1 MPDIKNNIKVIY
13 NALAKEGYNDL
24 GSEQEFAES
33 MADENNRKLV
43 YNTLK
48 GKEFADVKDYD
59 SFSNMV
65 YQQPRA
71 EQQQEEE
78 IKPVKPAKIDPRFVA
93 PNVGKPTDAQPIMKS
108 VQQDTGFTA
117 PQDYNSQNA
126 FLSNVDKDYN
136 VASHIPDA
144 QQPIKMYGA
153 DSNLGEV
160 IDNLYTVYDEAYK
173 KDNPKKIAEAANMA
187 RSMGLDNEQAEKA
200 LTLVHGLYSQNVANN
215 IADYMYSRMNNG
227 DPLYALKEVYYDK
240 DFQKKLKDTTTR
252 LGLDNTQGF
261 VEYYLKPALQR
272 KLENERGFTDTVNF
286 GVQSGSDD
294 VAKNTEVFEKRK
306 AEEDLLQK
314 QVDAMNAEGKRIEE
328 KGQQMYDPNY
338 KNRPWWADL
347 IPVEGGGRS
356 AYDEAEGIKRNP
368 EAEELMRTGQAMQ
381 RMADDAQAAISEDN
395 ILRTRKTDGLTN
407 QIKNAFGR
415 ILRGGA
421 KTATDIRTW
430 DFGFTDLK
438 DATVIKAAA
447 DAYANNRATA
457 AQKALLNA
465 VTLKNA
471 VMGKHGDA
479 LGGLYGAAGT
489 TIQMAP
495 YMMQF
500 AASPVKGVGVG
511 FQKYCR
517 TQLEKAFGKYAT
529 EAVGKFVI
537 KSGELAGRFVGDVAQ
552 GAAMT
557 TIFNMPAVAAD
568 THKRMTGDLE
578 ATTDSKGNIVY
589 SGKRT
594 NVKSGG
600 RAFAEAFTAQT
611 IENQSELFGEYLKP
625 LANFTQKGAAKAMD
639 KWGLSKTKDFLTGIN
654 NKQIMKSFNRF
665 TKNTEWNGLFGEV
678 GEEIVGNF
686 ENAFTVGDLNLN
698 LDINDDNS
706 VFSKKVNTD
715 IILGVGLG
723 CGIISGARVGSYI
736 RNNRKLNTAIN
747 DADSYA
753 DVIFGTDR
761 WQQIKSEIDNAPDD
775 KAGNLL
781 QSYIDSEKLNKEQK
795 QTIVD
800 YTVNTYIKRGND
812 ISQLKNAIEDNIS
825 SEQQEVQSAYENGQN
840 ARDAQMNEVKTS
852 LDEAEK
858 HAAELLGEDEL
869 NALDGVEDVDAFKES
884 NAYKSYSE
892 EQRETAL
899 KYIIARTAYN
909 GMINRV
915 QDEIKAAVNKANAEI
930 DNLTHKDSGTII
942 RATLKNGD
950 QEVYVVSGNVAM
962 SPDGKS
968 IDTEKSDNDIVVY
981 NTESGKKEMLNIK
994 DLQSVDTPIDAA
1006 TYKANNAAE
1015 TTQQIAETEA
1025 AKIDGVRNFHYN
1037 DTVKVQDKDGNLID
1051 GSVQDVTPDGIIVV
1065 SDAYPGGKTYTAA
1078 ELTAMQPQPQTVAEN
1093 ATVEQ
1098 QAEEAVAD
1106 NESNEAPVE
1115 EKGEANS
1122 PQSEATQQEETT
1134 EPQQQTAALERIP
1147 KDESGQPLYEQ
1158 TDPETAWDAIV
1169 EQTEG
1174 DTNMAQAVT
1183 DDMVSDLEDGVKKAE
1198 RTKTKSG
1205 GSIAEKIA
1213 AEKERAA
1220 AIERAKATLAHWR
1233 KIAAVNRMREAAIQA
1248 EEQRKADERTR
1259 VRKEEEEKARVD
1271 QEEAE
1276 RIKRET
1282 LNGVPDFIEDKAP
1295 DARAR
1300 GYRRVN
1306 GDKVDRQEPI
1316 DATIGKEVQVKF
1328 DDDNIPTGHVAIIE
1342 ANQLQPSHKNGQRNP
1357 QHFID
1362 EAQPKERKDDASVG
1376 AARKIAANIRPEEI
1390 TSSVTA
1396 YTGAP
1401 TVNSRGE
1408 VIQGNNRSAALREM
1422 WDNHQEQGDK
1432 YKQYLIDNA
1441 KSFGLKA
1448 EDIAAMDKPVLV
1460 NMLDVNDE
1468 QAISLGQFV
1477 ASDTES
1483 GGTERIKPKN
1493 VVKKLGDKMKNFTNI
1508 LLRTNDE
1515 NVSFAELVDS
1525 NGANALKW
1533 LNTKGVISP
1542 TQYKSAFDSKGNL
1555 TAEAKNDI
1563 KGIMYQSIFE
1573 GGNTQLEEMF
1583 YALPAKAQ
1591 KAILATAYRDY
1602 DSPQSERMIEDIQNS
1617 IMAYYA
1623 LSHDSMFMNAKNHK
1637 EARIAV
1643 EAWRRQLAFDDV
1655 TGESYLPA
1663 EKYSN
1668 FALLLATMYKGD
1680 NQSLI
1685 QGTFNRLYDLIQGTQ
1700 EKTLFEQPD
1709 NTPRTLVQAIKET
1722 LNIKYDGQQRSN
1734 VLAGDSSASQEGR
1747 TGSNGDATPGGRGES
1762 IDGAEANQGGT
1773 EADSGEGRPIADT
1786 TKTLFE
1792 YFKGGIKSL
1801 IEKSK
1806 EQNNSLIKAIVGSVT
1821 NRLKEDL
1828 HNRGIDITNDYK
1840 HTIDNN
1846 AIRHALNRHGGE
1858 KERLQGQL
1866 PVTEEDIEN
1875 ISDVINNYDDIN
1887 IEENK
1892 RGQKNIVY
1900 KKSYPNGFTIYIE
1913 EVRTG
1918 RKELA
1923 MASIRKKA
1931 TLTDAN
1937 SKTMPISDL
1946 NNLSVGK
1953 DKKSSNTKQ
1962 ANNEKKS
1969 EHQEETLFEKAERI
1983 ANEGEQKSNPTPRKD
1998 GESITD
2004 YAERVAEEHQAQRI
2018 RKEEE
2023 AKVDTNPTEAQKE
2036 AGNYKKGHIKVD
2048 GLDITIEQ
2056 PKGSIRRG
2064 TDANGKQWESEMH
2077 NTYGY
2082 IRGTESV
2089 DGDHIDIF
2097 LSDNPTEGNVFV
2109 VDQIN
2114 KDGSFDEH
2122 KVMYGFSD
2130 MESARQAYLS
2140 NYEEGWQG
2148 LGNIT
2153 EVSKEDFKA
2162 WIDSSKRKTKPFAE
2176 YTSVKT
2182 QGDVQAK
2189 KPTEIPHLTEKEKR
2203 EQRKQELRNK
2213 IKVKLRGQLNV
2224 GVDPELFM
2232 MGVELAS
2239 MEIEDGVRK
2248 FADFTKKMIAEI
2260 GDEIRPYLKS
2270 IYNGARDLP
2279 GMEELSEEM
2288 TPYEEVKAFNI
2299 ATIGDKGEEVKPSVL
2314 DTAEQINNEQTV
2326 ERSAKEEVKNTV
2338 ATQDVDNEAYSIT
2351 KQHNNKKDIDIWV
2364 VRGKERTDSDAFKE
2378 RKQVAKKYN
2387 GYYSSFRGVN
2397 GFVFNSPEDAQSFA
2411 DKVFDAKD
2419 EQINTETN
2427 ENYAHNSNEIIRKD
2441 EDGDA
2446 SNLLTDSHNE
2456 KEQSEKEAELHGLKV
2471 GDKVLYKGKE
2481 ATIFDFDNG
2490 RPVLDTGLA
2499 PVVYEVVDMEAVKPI
2514 EKQEQTKTN
2523 VKEDLT
2529 EEKTEAKAKEANNKT
2544 VSSHAEG
2551 NLFDTDTAP
2560 TESLTNKEKENE
2572 VHLST
2577 GETATKRER
2586 GHEPRQNEPM
2596 GESKQNEAQRPDGRR
2611 MDRRDTAHIS
2621 TDTERGG
2628 GVPNVSEGKQR
2639 LNSNNNHGERGV
2651 DYAPTSID
2659 ARIEANIQ
2667 AIELAKKLTEN
2678 GEKATPQQMEILR
2691 KFSGWGGLGK
2701 AFNENPN
2708 GAYGEIN
2715 KTPRILKELLGEEAY
2730 NNAIES
2736 ANSSYYTPTHIIDT
2750 LWDIAEK
2757 LGFKGGR
2764 ILEGSAGIGNIIA
2777 QIPTHIS
2784 ENSNIHAVEKDPTA
2798 GSILSL
2804 LYPDAKVDIQGFEET
2819 SIPNGSIDLAITNVP
2834 FVTGLRVW
2842 DTTSDKDLSKKFH
2855 DIHNF
2860 CIAKN
2865 IRKLREGGIGIFISS
2880 NGTLDNSQQIRNWV
2894 VNDGNADFIGAF
2906 RLNNKTFLGTSV
2918 TSDIIVV
2925 RKRVNGKKSAKAIDV
2940 SEVSGERIAE
2950 FNTGEVKKVKGKMIP
2965 VIKDLPM
2972 DYNKY
2977 FIEHPE
2983 KMAGVMEFAFEHGD
2997 TYRPTT
3003 KQLYPTKDKPQDK
3016 LLEEFVN
3023 SFSIDTE
3030 EQAQNIDNEQGI
3042 NNSIYEELGSDV
3054 KEGSMVVSNGELCV
3068 AQYGQAVPLKLN
3080 ANKVKGRTKQE
3091 CFKSYTDIKQALND
3105 VLAYETQNADD
3116 KGLQPLL
3123 DKLNK
3128 AYDDFVNTYGHL
3140 NKNTSISFLRNDID
3154 FSNILALETYKEEND
3169 ENNNRVKVYGKTD
3182 VFSKRVVTKETE
3194 PKPDNV
3200 KDGVIVSIYKN
3211 GRIDIPYISKQLNM
3225 SEDAVKNEII
3235 NSGLGF
3241 ENPVSKEIEVSY
3253 KYLSGNVREKL
3264 QQAEENNE
3272 NGEYSN
3278 NINALKKVIPA
3289 NIPAHLIEFNLG
3301 SSWVTP
3307 KLYEEYIKNKTGLDV
3322 TLIPVDGTWV
3332 MKAPLYGLAIEQN
3345 RSMGV
3350 YSKLKGETILGH
3362 ELIEAAI
3369 QNKTITI
3376 SKTRKD
3382 WDGKKETIVDKDATQ
3397 ACNSRIDEIR
3407 QDFKDWA
3414 RGKVQSD
3421 VELSQELEKIYNDK
3435 FNNYV
3440 APTIPEEFI
3449 PERFGGAAQNIK
3461 LRPHQAQAVVRGTTQ
3476 PLILAHEVGTGKTF
3490 TLISTAMEM
3499 RRLGTARKPM
3509 IVVQNATVGQFVASA
3524 KALYPNAKILTLE
3537 NSDRGEDGRRRFY
3550 AKIRYNDWDMIVVPQ
3565 STFEFIPDSKDRQ
3578 ITFIKDKVDEKL
3590 AVLQRMKEANNEGDD
3605 FITRRVEKEIS
3616 QLQSEIAAL
3625 IENNESEQR
3634 EKKATASEL
3643 KKKEVAKKNTEAK
3656 AKEMLDRRTDDV
3668 EDFDELGIDA
3678 LLVDEAHE
3686 YKHLGFATAM
3696 QRGVKGV
3703 DPSYSKKAQSV
3714 FLKTQAVLSKNNGRN
3729 VIFAT
3734 GTPISNTAAEIW
3746 TFMRYLMPA
3755 DTMKE
3760 YGIYYFDDFVRNF
3773 GNIQQ
3778 MLEFTTSGKF
3788 KENNRFA
3795 GYINLPELA
3804 RIWSSVADIVL
3815 TRDQKKL
3822 KEKIPE
3828 IEGGKA
3834 QDIYLPQT
3842 KSLRS
3847 VMKYVKDQLTIF
3859 ENMSGAE
3866 KKENTH
3872 IPLTMYGIAKAAAV
3886 DARLVDATA
3895 EDDVNSKTNEAVRQ
3909 TLQSL
3914 KDTNG
3919 YKGTVAIFADVYQ
3932 NKAFGFNLYEDIKKK
3947 LIEKGVPEKEI
3958 FVMKPGM
3965 TINKK
3970 LEIFNKVNS
3979 GEIRVILG
3987 STFTLG
3993 TGVNIQER
4001 LHTLIHLDAP
4011 NRPMDYTQRNG
4022 RILRQGNIHKEMNK
4036 PVRILRFGVE
4046 DSLDVTAYQ
4055 RLKTKGAIADSI
4067 MNSKQLIENSMEN
4080 RELEE
4085 EADLFGDTVAQL
4097 SGSEYAMLKNQA
4109 EKEVRKYES
4118 KKRQWEAD
4126 QTYIHNA
4133 KPRLKGQI
4141 SKAEQLLEDNNA
4153 SLKAVKETFPNG
4165 KFNQITIGKQQFDSI
4180 EAMTDFIKDYNK
4192 KINEE
4197 SNKLKEKANANY
4209 NSQMVVNID
4218 GLEFTIHLELA
4229 KETANKGVSLFSK
4242 VTRKM
4247 YYSQNELGLKNVP
4260 IKQGLLRNGIE
4271 DILNNVI
4278 TGHDFAERIDT
4289 LKQSI
4294 AQYKSDLELILAR
4307 DGKPF
4312 EFKNELETAKQ
4323 KLEEYTEAMKEEL
4336 EEKEKKYAAMDS
4348 EIKTATNIIGA
4359 EEAEDE
4365 DSTESKDTKDDIL
4378 YRTVFGGNSG
4388 YVGYS
4393 MSKRAVEAK
4402 EEGRYPKTEF
4412 RREYHITAKSLDMLT
4427 SLGFIDNS
4435 EWHHTS
4441 MYGNKT
4447 PFYGWAEDELADDY
4461 LKHKKEIDT
4470 LCKGID
4476 PKTKQSL
4483 IEKVEKPQYE
4493 HEYEMPQYGEAETAA
4508 NSIREWRHKQ
4518 IEKYDQF
4525 TGFKGYADATEEEK
4539 KERDAYLHSI
4549 NEQMEEKIREMLAK
4563 DYPDY
4568 LAAKNALDAYNNYEE
4583 DLRKAIGERIK
4594 EYLDIDKYSQRWREQ
4609 TTTTQPTAN
4618 TETLTNHAESVVQ
4631 NLHLNNV
4638 EIVPDGSSLNGEQA
4652 TAKGFYNKR
4661 TGKIVVVAGN
4671 HTDIADI
4678 EKTVLHEAVAHHGL
4692 RELFG
4697 DNFDNFLDT
4706 VFAKADIETRQQIA
4720 HLSAKHG
4727 WNIRTA
4733 TEEYLASMAEDTN
4746 FEQIKPTLWQRIKQL
4761 FGEIMSAFGLHHAN
4775 ITDNDL
4781 RYILW
4786 RSYKNLQN
4794 SGKHSILDKAE
4805 DIAMQYRLKA
4815 GNYADKATDN
4825 VLYRSS
4831 IDPTATE
4838 VLPDARTRYEKE
4850 TKEPDNI
4857 DSVPKT
4863 HNFFRRFY
4871 KSYVDSML
4879 ALKSFTNSVLE
4890 ATGDKMASHEDTYKA
4905 ENAMTSKNKT
4915 DGEVY
4920 NRDYYNPL
4928 LTAAQQLCEAVG
4940 MDYDALNMYMVA
4952 KHGLERNEYMG
4963 KRAAQNDENVLKAKK
4978 SLEDALA
4985 AYNEDPTSENETAVQ
5000 KAQEKYSKVYDKA
5013 LEVHTNKDYSGLT
5026 ELTGKE
5032 DVAEAE
5038 YEAQKIVDA
5047 VETSDVMPKVTAFW
5061 SKVNAATKQTLKTGY
5076 ESGIMTKD
5084 TYEHILNMYKYYI
5097 PLRGW
5102 AKPTADDVY
5111 TYYNNRS
5118 YEGKPLTKTA
5128 KGRTSL
5134 AEDPMAIIASM
5145 AQHSIIEANRNKMKQ
5160 TFLNFVLNHPTSL
5173 ATVGEQWYIKNALG
5187 EWERSDANIPANAT
5201 PDEISKIIEEHE
5213 LEMQRLAEQGTAIKQ
5228 RNGLKLDKRVI
5239 NGEGEEHTIK
5249 VWRGGK
5255 EYVIYIN
5262 GNPAVAQAVNGLTN
5276 PDTQGSDLPKWAKIG
5291 AAQLKNFLS
5300 GVYTSFSPAFVLTNF
5315 TRDQLFASQAVY
5327 IKYGLKYKRQASK
5340 NARNLLFSGAL
5351 PRLVYKWEHGTL
5363 NMNDETERYFD
5374 EFMRGGGETG
5384 FTALRDIESIKK
5396 EVKDAIN
5403 GNKANI
5409 AKRGWKSF
5417 INAVEFANRSAE
5429 DFSRFVTFMT
5439 SRQQGKSI
5447 VDAIYDAKD
5456 ITVNFNKKGS
5466 GEMGSR
5472 FMNFAYIFF
5481 NAAVQSINNFG
5492 TMLKQHP
5499 ARTMLIISKFGA
5511 LGFGVPMLNAFLT
5524 ALCGGGDDDKYW
5536 DNMDWVRR
5544 NNIVLRIPFLEKTFI
5559 SIPLPQELRPFY
5571 GMGEIAASIL
5581 FGKETFSSG
5590 LQKAVEGFTGLLP
5603 IDFTGNGG
5611 NLPIT
5616 LTPTVLQPVA
5626 QYMFNTDYF
5635 GRKVYNDNE
5644 NKKFAPGWTKAFS
5657 STPPVLI
5664 EATKFLNSLTGGNDV
5679 DSGGVNLN
5687 PDVINHF
5694 VKGYFG
5700 GPATFVTQMSS
5711 LLYKGFS
5718 GDAKEIRWRDVPVAS
5733 RFVQQLD
5740 ERSVRSSAQ
5749 GSYKDFKE
5757 ETEETEYRLSNY
5769 KKQVKMGK
5777 MEYAKMI
5784 TDLIKSPE
5792 YQRYKIAKAYKK
5804 PMDLLKEALNH
5815 IDNTTDKKEVEKAL
5829 TGLRHYM
5836 METVESEQKGKH
5848 AKREEDF
5855 NYLGDNLSELN
5866 NNLKSSLRS
5875 LKRNE
5880 EQRLDGEED
5889 DGIEE
5894 LISEDKETTMRIIRE
5909 MNKLFKKK

>member
-71 EQQQEEE
+71 GQQQEEE

-227 DPLYALKEVYYDK
+227 DPLYALKEVYYNK

-294 VAKNTEVFEKRK
+294 IAKNTEVFEKRK

-381 RMADDAQAAISEDN
+381 RMSDDAQAAISEDN

-447 DAYANNRATA
+447 DAYASNRATA

-465 VTLKNA
+465 VALKNA

-747 DADSYA
+747 DADTHA

-775 KAGNLL
+775 KAGSLL
-781 QSYIDSEKLNKEQK
+781 QSYINNAKLNNEQK

-812 ISQLKNAIEDNIS
+812 ISHLKNAIEDNIS

-858 HAAELLGEDEL
+858 HAAEVLGEDEL

-892 EQRETAL
+892 EQREAAL

-915 QDEIKAAVNKANAEI
+915 QDEIKAAVNKTNAEI

-950 QEVYVVSGNVAM
+950 QEVYVVSGNVAT

-968 IDTEKSDNDIVVY
+968 IDTEKSDSDIVVY
-981 NTESGKKEMLNIK
+981 NTENGKKEMLNIK

-1006 TYKANNAAE
+1006 TYKADSAAE
-1015 TTQQIAETEA
+1015 TTQQIAEAEA
-1025 AKIDGVRNFHYN
+1025 AKIDGTRSFHYN
-1037 DTVKVQDKDGNLID
+1037 DTVKVQDKEGNLID

-1106 NESNEAPVE
+1106 NESNEAPAE

-1122 PQSEATQQEETT
+1122 PQSEATPQEETA
-1134 EPQQQTAALERIP
+1134 EPQQQAAEPQQQAIP
-1147 KDESGQPLYEQ
+1147 
-1158 TDPETAWDAIV
+1158 
-1169 EQTEG
+1169 
-1174 DTNMAQAVT
+1174 T
-1183 DDMVSDLEDGVKKAE
+1183 DDKGSLLYHEVPVERTIEDLYDGSLDDTEITDFISANIEAAQKEYNSVVKKAPKIGTDKA
-1198 RTKTKSG
+1198 RYLQ
-1205 GSIAEKIA
+1205 EKKA
-1213 AEKERAA
+1213 YQEEVDK
-1220 AIERAKATLAHWR
+1220 AKAKVDYWQ
-1233 KIAAVNRMREAAIQA
+1233 AVENERQRITHTSPEELKNAEDELSGEAARKDYRGITA
-1248 EEQRKADERTR
+1248 GDEENPTSVEDLVRDFLRGAKITPEDFRKETGLSISEQKKFVGMISKQGKTIARLGEELADYDEWNLGGRFFDGDSNAARGAIIDVLLSSRTR
-1259 VRKEEEEKARVD
+1259 GDFKQQDATEEEERYIEAVEQQRE
-1271 QEEAE
+1271 QWYYENYHMTYEEYLQY
-1276 RIKRET
+1276 REIV
-1282 LNGVPDFIEDKAP
+1282 LPELLRKYANFAP
-1295 DARAR
+1295 DVLYPQFIASF
-1300 GYRRVN
+1300 
-1306 GDKVDRQEPI
+1306 E
-1316 DATIGKEVQVKF
+1316 DAYAAEHSQTNNTENNEQ
-1328 DDDNIPTGHVAIIE
+1328 
-1342 ANQLQPSHKNGQRNP
+1342 QRN
-1357 QHFID
+1357 D
-1362 EAQPKERKDDASVG
+1362 TTT
-1376 AARKIAANIRPEEI
+1376 EE
-1390 TSSVTA
+1390 
-1396 YTGAP
+1396 P
-1401 TVNSRGE
+1401 TTTPGNTVLQTEETNNSRGDSQSEEQPTE
-1408 VIQGNNRSAALREM
+1408 VPTGVRSSNE
-1422 WDNHQEQGDK
+1422 N
-1432 YKQYLIDNA
+1432 
-1441 KSFGLKA
+1441 
-1448 EDIAAMDKPVLV
+1448 
-1460 NMLDVNDE
+1460 
-1468 QAISLGQFV
+1468 
-1477 ASDTES
+1477 
-1483 GGTERIKPKN
+1483 GT
-1493 VVKKLGDKMKNFTNI
+1493 L
-1508 LLRTNDE
+1508 
-1515 NVSFAELVDS
+1515 
-1525 NGANALKW
+1525 
-1533 LNTKGVISP
+1533 
-1542 TQYKSAFDSKGNL
+1542 
-1555 TAEAKNDI
+1555 
-1563 KGIMYQSIFE
+1563 
-1573 GGNTQLEEMF
+1573 
-1583 YALPAKAQ
+1583 
-1591 KAILATAYRDY
+1591 
-1602 DSPQSERMIEDIQNS
+1602 PQSTPTEVDKEP
-1617 IMAYYA
+1617 
-1623 LSHDSMFMNAKNHK
+1623 LSE
-1637 EARIAV
+1637 EAA
-1643 EAWRRQLAFDDV
+1643 
-1655 TGESYLPA
+1655 
-1663 EKYSN
+1663 
-1668 FALLLATMYKGD
+1668 
-1680 NQSLI
+1680 QSLI
-1685 QGTFNRLYDLIQGTQ
+1685 TSMEESAIEDPEIRLTPQTWLETFGINNSIDTPIGKVRMGENQYAKLQDKKRTSEFGMISLTLSDPDVIFVEPSKAKGEDVAERNFSYVFAKTFKRNGNKVKYYTSVTVSIDGLEISVSSHFVNPNKMLNKLMEFNREYT
-1700 EKTLFEQPD
+1700 
-1709 NTPRTLVQAIKET
+1709 KET
-1722 LNIKYDGQQRSN
+1722 LFSN
-1734 VLAGDSSASQEGR
+1734 SSEMRLAEHQSDVPDLLPTQENNVSSDSKVTQSSQ
-1747 TGSNGDATPGGRGES
+1747 
-1762 IDGAEANQGGT
+1762 
-1773 EADSGEGRPIADT
+1773 
-1786 TKTLFE
+1786 TK
-1792 YFKGGIKSL
+1792 
-1801 IEKSK
+1801 
-1806 EQNNSLIKAIVGSVT
+1806 Q
-1821 NRLKEDL
+1821 
-1828 HNRGIDITNDYK
+1828 
-1840 HTIDNN
+1840 
-1846 AIRHALNRHGGE
+1846 E
-1858 KERLQGQL
+1858 KE
-1866 PVTEEDIEN
+1866 
-1875 ISDVINNYDDIN
+1875 
-1887 IEENK
+1887 NK
-1892 RGQKNIVY
+1892 F
-1900 KKSYPNGFTIYIE
+1900 S
-1913 EVRTG
+1913 
-1918 RKELA
+1918 
-1923 MASIRKKA
+1923 
-1931 TLTDAN
+1931 
-1937 SKTMPISDL
+1937 
-1946 NNLSVGK
+1946 
-1953 DKKSSNTKQ
+1953 
-1962 ANNEKKS
+1962 
-1969 EHQEETLFEKAERI
+1969 
-1983 ANEGEQKSNPTPRKD
+1983 PTPRKD

-2004 YAERVAEEHQAQRI
+2004 YAERVAEEHQAQRT

-2023 AKVDTNPTEAQKE
+2023 AKVDTNPTDAQKE

-2048 GLDITIEQ
+2048 GLNITIEQ

-2182 QGDVQAK
+2182 QGDTQAQ
-2189 KPTEIPHLTEKEKR
+2189 KPTEIPRLTEKEKR

-2338 ATQDVDNEAYSIT
+2338 ETQDVDNEAYSIT

-2950 FNTGEVKKVKGKMIP
+2950 FNTGEVKNVKGKMIP

-3023 SFSIDTE
+3023 SLSIDTE
-3030 EQAQNIDNEQGI
+3030 EQAQNVDNEQGI

-3080 ANKVKGRTKQE
+3080 ANKVKGHTKQE

-3116 KGLQPLL
+3116 KGLQSLL

-3225 SEDAVKNEII
+3225 SEDAVKDEII

-3272 NGEYSN
+3272 NSEYSN

-3449 PERFGGAAQNIK
+3449 PERFGGAAQKIK

-3509 IVVQNATVGQFVASA
+3509 IIVQNATVGQFVASA

-3590 AVLQRMKEANNEGDD
+3590 AVLQRMKEANDKGDD

-3616 QLQSEIAAL
+3616 QLQSEITAL
-3625 IENNESEQR
+3625 IENNESGR
-3634 EKKATASEL
+3634 KEKKATASEL
-3643 KKKEVAKKNTEAK
+3643 KKKEVTKKNTEAK

-3668 EDFDELGIDA
+3668 ENFDDMGIDA

-3815 TRDQKKL
+3815 TRDQKEL

-3828 IEGGKA
+3828 IKGGKA

-3914 KDTNG
+3914 KDTNS

-3947 LIEKGVPEKEI
+3947 LIEKGIPEKEI

-3970 LEIFNKVNS
+3970 LEIFDKVNS

-4036 PVRILRFGVE
+4036 PIRILRFGVE

-4109 EKEVRKYES
+4109 EKDVRKYES

-4133 KPRLKGQI
+4133 KPRLRGQI
-4141 SKAEQLLEDNNA
+4141 FDAERMLADNSAHLETVA
-4153 SLKAVKETFPNG
+4153 KVFPNG

-4180 EAMTDFIKDYNK
+4180 EAMADFIKDYNK

-4242 VTRKM
+4242 ITRKM
-4247 YYSQNELGLKNVP
+4247 YYSQDELGLKNVP

-4271 DILNNVI
+4271 DILKNVI
-4278 TGHDFAERIDT
+4278 TGHDFAERINT
-4289 LKQSI
+4289 LKQNI
-4294 AQYKSDLELILAR
+4294 TRYKSDLELILAR

-4323 KLEEYTEAMKEEL
+4323 KLEEYTEAMKKEL

-4393 MSKRAVEAK
+4393 MSKRAAEAK

-4476 PKTKQSL
+4476 PKTKQPL

-4493 HEYEMPQYGEAETAA
+4493 YKFELPQYNEAATAA
-4508 NSIREWRHKQ
+4508 NPIIEWRHKQ

-4525 TGFKGYADATEEEK
+4525 TGFKGYAYETKEKK
-4539 KERDAYLHSI
+4539 KERDAFLHSL

-4563 DYPDY
+4563 DFPDY
-4568 LAAKNALDAYNNYEE
+4568 LAAKNAIEAYNNYEE
-4583 DLRKAIGERIK
+4583 DLRKAIGEHIK

-4609 TTTTQPTAN
+4609 TATTQPTTN
-4618 TETLTNHAESVVQ
+4618 TEELTNHAESVVQ

-4661 TGKIVVVAGN
+4661 TGKIVVVVSN

-4815 GNYADKATDN
+4815 GNYAGKATDN

-4831 IDPTATE
+4831 IDHTATE

-4879 ALKSFTNSVLE
+4879 ALKSFTSSVLE

-4978 SLEDALA
+4978 ALEDALV
-4985 AYNEDPTSENETAVQ
+4985 AYNEDPTSKNEAAVQ
-5000 KAQEKYSKVYDKA
+5000 KAQEKYTKVYDKA
-5013 LEVHTNKDYSGLT
+5013 LEVHTSRDYSGLT

-5047 VETSDVMPKVTAFW
+5047 VETPDAMPKVIAFW

-5102 AKPTADDVY
+5102 AEPTADDVY

-5145 AQHSIIEANRNKMKQ
+5145 AQRSIIEANRNKMKQ

-5213 LEMQRLAEQGTAIKQ
+5213 LEMQALAETGEAIKQ

-5239 NGEGEEHTIK
+5239 NGEGAEHTIK

-5255 EYVIYIN
+5255 EYIIYIN

-5340 NARNLLFSGAL
+5340 NARNLFFSGAL

-5363 NMNDETERYFD
+5363 DLNNETERYFD

-5396 EVKDAIN
+5396 EIKDAIN

-5439 SRQQGKSI
+5439 SRQQGKNI
-5447 VDAIYDAKD
+5447 VDSIYDAKD

-5611 NLPIT
+5611 NLSIT

-5644 NKKFAPGWTKAFS
+5644 KKKFAPGWTKAFS

-5679 DSGGVNLN
+5679 DKGAVSLN

-5718 GDAKEIRWRDVPVAS
+5718 GDAKEIRWRDIPVAS

-5784 TDLIKSPE
+5784 TDLMKSPE

-5804 PMDLLKEALNH
+5804 PMDLLQETLNH

-5855 NYLGDNLSELN
+5855 NYLGDNLSELS
-5866 NNLKSSLRS
+5866 NNLKYSLRS
-5875 LKRNE
+5875 LKQNE

-5889 DGIEE
+5889 DDTEE
-5894 LISEDKETTMRIIRE
+5894 FISEDKETTMRIIRE